1 MSDEGTNEIVVGDVW
16 PGHGKVVITIVAPH
30 FAGTP
35 GKANCHGKSV
45 SALAQHFGGMEAAA
59 DALHYPSVQALQ
71 DAIAGY
77 CAATS

>member
-1 MSDEGTNEIVVGDVW
+1 LSDQGTNPIIVADVW
-16 PGHGKVVITIVAPH
+16 SGNGKVMIYLQAPT

-45 SALAQHFGGMEAAA
+45 SALGQEFGGMGAAA

-71 DAIAGY
+71 DATTRF
-77 CAATS
+77 CAASS